1 MIVTAI
7 VAIYGALLSTYT
19 LLANRKEKL
28 RHINIDLSVGIPTP
42 NLALGSRVILMT
54 IANPGSRPVTVN
66 SALIWLPNK
75 KQLLLSDHWSNITYP
90 HNLQEGNNCLLWVD
104 PYEIAAICSEEGF
117 TGKVKLIGVV
127 KDALGK
133 TYKSR
138 SFVFDVESW
147 AR

>member
-28 RHINIDLSVGIPTP
+28 RQVNIDLSFGIPTP

-54 IANPGSRPVTVN
+54 IANPGSRSITVS
-66 SALIWLPNK
+66 SALVWLPNK
-75 KQLLLSDHWSNITYP
+75 KQLLLSDQRSNITYP
-90 HNLQEGNNCLLWVD
+90 HTLQEGNNCLLWVD

-117 TGKVKLIGVV
+117 TGKVKLLGIV

-133 TYKSR
+133 TYKSKP
-138 SFVFDVESW
+138 FVFNVESW